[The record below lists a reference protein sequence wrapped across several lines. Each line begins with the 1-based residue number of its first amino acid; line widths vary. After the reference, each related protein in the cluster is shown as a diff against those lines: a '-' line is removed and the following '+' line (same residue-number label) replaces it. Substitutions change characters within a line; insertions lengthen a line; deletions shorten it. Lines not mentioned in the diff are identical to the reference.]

1 MLTTSNQIFGSL
13 MRYSN
18 RNHFKKKYQN
28 SSVEDSM
35 YFLCYILRYYKSD
48 EDVIYDDE
56 LQGFVNE
63 LSAAGSVKNGGGM
76 VRY

>member
-1 MLTTSNQIFGSL
+1 
-13 MRYSN
+13 
-18 RNHFKKKYQN
+18 
-28 SSVEDSM
+28 M

-63 LSAAGSVKNGGGM
+63 LSAAGSVKDGGGM
-76 VRY
+76 VRYWFLVL